1 MLPTREPRPSSSD
14 TGLTPPAFS
23 AHTGSSQ
30 APGLGLGGSPESGLS
45 SPLSALQ
52 LISSGSASHTWGKFN
67 LPTISGTR
75 LLNSSGVTTHQVSKF
90 YFLLFVLFCF
100 HSVVSANFCP
110 GSMHG
115 FPQETPSRP
124 RSVPRNLFKKKKLK
138 DESSLW
144 L

>member
-1 MLPTREPRPSSSD
+1 MWCEGGCYLPGSPVPRPP
-14 TGLTPPAFS
+14 TP
-23 AHTGSSQ
+23 GSLPRLSPRTQ
-30 APGLGLGGSPESGLS
+30 AAARLRGSGSGADPSPGLS

-90 YFLLFVLFCF
+90 DFLLFVLFCF
-100 HSVVSANFCP
+100 HSVVSANFCR

-124 RSVPRNLFKKKKLK
+124 RSVPRNLFKKK
-138 DESSLW
+138 ET
-144 L
+144 